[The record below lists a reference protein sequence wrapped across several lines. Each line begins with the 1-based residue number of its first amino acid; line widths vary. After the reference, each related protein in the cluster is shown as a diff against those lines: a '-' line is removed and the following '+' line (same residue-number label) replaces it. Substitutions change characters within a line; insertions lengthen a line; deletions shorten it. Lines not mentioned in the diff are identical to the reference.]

1 MGAVSFGALFA
12 SAAGAAAGAALA
24 AAVLLQKLRS
34 RMAAQT
40 PPPMS
45 PASASHSLAAW
56 MALRLLGS
64 PPHPHHSREG

>member
-24 AAVLLQKLRS
+24 AAVLLQRLRS
-34 RMAAQT
+34 RMAVQ
-40 PPPMS
+40 PPPVS
-45 PASASHSLAAW
+45 PATASHSLAAW

-64 PPHPHHSREG
+64 PPHPHHSRDG

>member
-24 AAVLLQKLRS
+24 AAVMLHRLRS
-34 RMAAQT
+34 RMSSEPPVPVT
-40 PPPMS
+40 P
-45 PASASHSLAAW
+45 ATASHSLAAW

-64 PPHPHHSREG
+64 PPHPHHSHEG

>member
-24 AAVLLQKLRS
+24 AAVMLQKLRS
-34 RMAAQT
+34 RMVVQ
-40 PPPMS
+40 PPPPVSPS
-45 PASASHSLAAW
+45 PAAHSLAAW

-64 PPHPHHSREG
+64 PSHPHASH

>member
-34 RMAAQT
+34 RMAVQ
-40 PPPMS
+40 PPIPVS
-45 PASASHSLAAW
+45 PATASHSLAAW

-64 PPHPHHSREG
+64 QPHPHLSRDG

>member
-24 AAVLLQKLRS
+24 AAILLHKLRS
-34 RMAAQT
+34 RTQAPVT
-40 PPPMS
+40 PAI
-45 PASASHSLAAW
+45 ASNSLAAW

-64 PPHPHHSREG
+64 PHSREG